1 MKTRQYFSRARAL
14 ATCAF
19 ASLGS
24 LVLSTGALAQD
35 STAPA
40 EDLGTNSA
48 REEIVVVAAP
58 AAKITHHAQPIVTL
72 MGPELLPETPEQRL
86 DRVAYHLRAASGGRC
101 ARPEMLTGFALHE
114 TGAYDANER
123 ALVERFFHFGK
134 AIGVRHIVLQSAAAR
149 SGFLA
154 GDVITHVNGREVAS
168 FSTDLIGHRASYN
181 RTARFESFL
190 ESALR
195 EGPAQITI
203 RRGKTTRTLA
213 LPGQPGCGGKPV
225 YYEKGG
231 LNAWADGKYLA
242 VTDKMMKFAS
252 DDNELAFVISHE
264 MAHNILDHAAKIR
277 GRSMLLA
284 MFGIG
289 SGVIKNTEI
298 EADELGVEIL
308 VSAGFSLEG
317 AQTVLRRAGKKYP
330 LNLATTHPGFG
341 RRIGLVTAAAE
352 RYEQRIQA
360 ARAEREQP
368 PLVAGLKDL
377 GYMARSLTV
386 PNLTAV
392 LPNLPVTGESTA
404 TRLAGQSAAPKA
416 PERAEELASAALA
429 TQNHGRISSISFTR
443 SQEAGLSKTFASV
456 RSANA

>member
-1 MKTRQYFSRARAL
+1 MKTRQYFSRAQAL

-24 LVLSTGALAQD
+24 LMLSTGALAQD
-35 STAPA
+35 GTAPVD
-40 EDLGTNSA
+40 ELTESQA

-58 AAKITHHAQPIVTL
+58 AAKITHQAQPIITL
-72 MGPELLPETPEQRL
+72 MGPEVLPETPEQRL

-101 ARPEMLTGFALHE
+101 TTPEMLTGFALHE
-114 TGAYDANER
+114 TGAYDADQR

-203 RRGKTTRTLA
+203 RRGKATHTLV

-252 DDNELAFVISHE
+252 DDDELAFVISHE
-264 MAHNILDHAAKIR
+264 MAHNVLDHAAKIR

-352 RYEQRIQA
+352 RYQQRIQA
-360 ARAEREQP
+360 ARAEREKA

-377 GYMARSLTV
+377 GYMARSVVV
-386 PNLTAV
+386 PKLAV
-392 LPNLPVTGESTA
+392 ALPNVPASIESSPTL
-404 TRLAGQSAAPKA
+404 LAEQSATSKA
-416 PERAEELASAALA
+416 TEVASATKATKQSGGLA
-429 TQNHGRISSISFTR
+429 SISFTAE
-443 SQEAGLSKTFASV
+443 QEARLSTTFASV
-456 RSANA
+456 RIASA